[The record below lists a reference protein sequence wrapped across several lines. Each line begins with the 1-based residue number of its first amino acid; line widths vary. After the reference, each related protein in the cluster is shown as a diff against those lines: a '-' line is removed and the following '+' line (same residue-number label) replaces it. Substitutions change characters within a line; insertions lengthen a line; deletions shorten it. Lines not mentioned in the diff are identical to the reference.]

1 MNCYGIFVDYAQ
13 FAHKTIN
20 ELPWNISVIL
30 TKNTIKTDAA
40 HASPT
45 QRFLGNERPF
55 IRMNIY
61 YRRYPCRHFFFK
73 QIDVLA
79 LQWRHSEHDGVSN
92 YQPDDCLL
100 NLLFKVQIKKT
111 SKFRVT
117 DLYVGNSPVT
127 VALPAQRASN
137 AENVC
142 FHLMTSSW
150 VKHRLLIHSDITG
163 YFAGFTTLWK
173 NGIKGLISI
182 HFIPTDFKRLF
193 VNLRNIFF
201 L

>member
-1 MNCYGIFVDYAQ
+1 MAFLLIMRNSHIKLLMNYHEIFQWFWQKIQLKLMRDMPHPRIGIWETNASS
-13 FAHKTIN
+13 
-20 ELPWNISVIL
+20 SVW
-30 TKNTIKTDAA
+30 T
-40 HASPT
+40 
-45 QRFLGNERPF
+45 F
-55 IRMNIY
+55 ITGVTLADI
-61 YRRYPCRHFFFK
+61 CFFFK
-73 QIDVLA
+73 KIDVLA
-79 LQWRHSEHDGVSN
+79 LQWRHNEHDGVSN
-92 YQPDDCLL
+92 HQPDDCLL
-100 NLLFKVQIKKT
+100 NLLFKVQIKKA

-137 AENVC
+137 VENVC
-142 FHLMTSSW
+142 FHLMTSSR

-163 YFAGFTTLWK
+163 YFAGFTTLWT

-182 HFIPTDFKRLF
+182 HFIPTDFKCLL